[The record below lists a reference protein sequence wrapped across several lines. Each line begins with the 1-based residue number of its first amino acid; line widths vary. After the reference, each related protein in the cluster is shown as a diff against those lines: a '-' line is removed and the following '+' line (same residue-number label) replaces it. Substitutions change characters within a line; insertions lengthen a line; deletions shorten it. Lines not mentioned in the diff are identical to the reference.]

1 MTRAIIS
8 SVAKAWT
15 QKQKKQVPQAHVDLL
30 YGWSTFRIKMPV
42 EKMLPMVLGSE
53 ILLTTPQ
60 WLPLPQALLLP
71 SPGTGAKRERE
82 ARGLGTSASDGGWW
96 EEEKAFP
103 PLPAF
108 PRARHPLPFPYLLA
122 HLAWIEEER
131 LGTRQP
137 QWWHCASLWHYVF
150 LEC

>member
-1 MTRAIIS
+1 MS
-8 SVAKAWT
+8 HYQYCGKSVNAKTKEKSTTGARWP
-15 QKQKKQVPQAHVDLL
+15 VI
-30 YGWSTFRIKMPV
+30 WSTFRIKMPV
-42 EKMLPMVLGSE
+42 EKMHPMVLGSE

-71 SPGTGAKRERE
+71 SPGTGASEGQGDWARAR
-82 ARGLGTSASDGGWW
+82 ARGLMGRES
-96 EEEKAFP
+96 FP
-103 PLPAF
+103 SPSRVS
-108 PRARHPLPFPYLLA
+108 RARHPLPFPYLLA